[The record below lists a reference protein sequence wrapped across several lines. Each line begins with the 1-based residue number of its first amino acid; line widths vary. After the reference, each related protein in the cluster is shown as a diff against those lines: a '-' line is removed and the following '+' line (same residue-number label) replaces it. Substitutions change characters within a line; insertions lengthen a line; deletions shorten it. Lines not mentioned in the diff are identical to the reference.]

1 MNVALKPQRT
11 GVASTKLAIA
21 DGDIHPSPDKPEELY
36 PYLASRWHTEI
47 ETFGMRIR
55 QGNYS
60 DSQFPKSQP
69 DAARRDSWPP
79 NGRKPGT
86 DLDFMRYQH
95 LDPNGVELGILNT
108 IRWHP
113 GALQNTNF
121 GIAMATAINEW
132 QVAEWTSKEPRL
144 KGSIVVPYE
153 DAAASVAEI
162 EKWAGHP
169 EMVQVLFLSRTKDL
183 LGNRRY
189 WPIYAAAERA
199 GLPIGIHAFG
209 NGGHPTTS
217 SGWPSYYIEDMVGH
231 AQSCQ
236 NVVSSLVME
245 GVFARFPKL
254 NVVMIEAGFA
264 WLPSLAWRMDK
275 VWSRLKA
282 ETPELER
289 LPSEYI
295 RDHIWMTTQPM
306 EEPFEQESLRE
317 TIEWIG
323 WDRLIFATDYP
334 HWDFDDPAYCLPLR
348 IASELREDFFI
359 GNARRLYRQETPIR
373 TVSPAS

>member
-1 MNVALKPQRT
+1 MNVALDPRRLAAQTAR
-11 GVASTKLAIA
+11 LAIA
-21 DGDIHPSPDKPEELY
+21 DGDIHPSPDKPAELY
-36 PYLASRWHTEI
+36 PYLAQRWHAEI

-69 DAARRDSWPP
+69 DAARRDAWPP
-79 NGRKPGT
+79 NGRSPGS
-86 DLDFMRYQH
+86 DLAFMRSQH
-95 LDPNGVELGILNT
+95 LDANNVALGILNT

-113 GALQNTNF
+113 GALQNANLAV
-121 GIAMATAINEW
+121 AMARAINQW
-132 QVAEWTSKEPRL
+132 QIEEWTSKEPRV

-153 DAAASVAEI
+153 DPAACVAEI
-162 EKWAGHP
+162 EHWAGHP
-169 EMVQVLFLSRTKDL
+169 DMVQVLLLSRSKDL

-189 WPIYAAAERA
+189 WPIYAAAEQA
-199 GLPIGIHAFG
+199 GLPVGIHAFG

-217 SGWPSYYIEDMVGH
+217 SGWPSFYIEDMVGH

-236 NVVSSLVME
+236 TVVSSFVME

-254 NVVMIEAGFA
+254 SIVMIEAGFA

-289 LPSEYI
+289 LPSDYI
-295 RDHIWMTTQPM
+295 RDHVWLTTQPM
-306 EEPFEQESLRE
+306 EEPLDPAELQE
-317 TIEWIG
+317 TIDWIG

-334 HWDFDDPAYCLPLR
+334 HWDFDDPAHCLPLR
-348 IASELREDFFI
+348 VSREQREDFFI
-359 GNARRLYRQETPIR
+359 GNARRLYRQNG
-373 TVSPAS
+373 

>member
-1 MNVALKPQRT
+1 LNVAIDPRQFIKPPSR
-11 GVASTKLAIA
+11 LAIG
-21 DGDIHPSPDKPEELY
+21 DGDIHPSPHVPAELY
-36 PYLASRWHTEI
+36 PYLASRWHAEI

-60 DSQFPKSQP
+60 DSQYPKSQP
-69 DAARRDSWPP
+69 DAARRDAWPP
-79 NGRKPGT
+79 NGRGPGS

-95 LDPNGVELGILNT
+95 LDANNVQLGILNT

-113 GALQNTNF
+113 GSLQNANL
-121 GIAMATAINEW
+121 GAALARAINEW
-132 QVAEWTSKEPRL
+132 QIAEWTSKEPRV

-162 EKWAGHP
+162 EHWAGNP
-169 EMVQVLFLSRTKDL
+169 AMVQVLLLSRTKDL

-189 WPIYAAAERA
+189 WPIYAAAEQA

-217 SGWPSYYIEDMVGH
+217 SGWPSFYIEDMVGH

-236 NVVSSLVME
+236 SVVSSLVME
-245 GVFARFPKL
+245 GVFVRFPRL
-254 NVVMIEAGFA
+254 RVVMIEAGFA
-264 WLPSLAWRMDK
+264 WLPPLAWRMDN

-282 ETPELER
+282 ETPELVR
-289 LPSEYI
+289 LPSAYI

-306 EEPFEQESLRE
+306 EEPENHDHLRA

-334 HWDFDDPAYCLPLR
+334 HWDFDDPARCLPLR
-348 IASELREDFFI
+348 VSTEQREDFFI
-359 GNARRLYRQETPIR
+359 GNARRLYRQGNG
-373 TVSPAS
+373 